1 MKATKLTKDLNN
13 EAFLQFALPKGG
25 RGYVTQNGD
34 LYIVREHAD
43 HCGYFTYHQ
52 DDEDNCL
59 LYSFVT
65 DDGLKEGEVIEPDDN
80 LMSKDLFAF
89 AVKLGY
95 FFDNQTDEDDYQQ
108 LVFQPIDN
116 ITYPLVRVK
125 LKPFNQ
131 GVN

>member
-34 LYIVREHAD
+34 LYIVRELAD

-65 DDGLKEGEVIEPDDN
+65 DEGLYEGEVIEPGNN

-95 FFDNQTDEDDYQQ
+95 FFDNQPDKDDYQQ
-108 LVFQPIDN
+108 LVFQPFDN